1 MSQPIRAIYS
11 EGQLHLLE
19 PVNLSE
25 GQEIRLMI
33 LSDEDAIRAAL
44 GDLLVEIPD
53 TSPSD
58 LDEDALLREV
68 EETFRGQSPLSEAI
82 LKERREGP

>member
-1 MSQPIRAIYS
+1 MLQPIRVIYS

-58 LDEDALLREV
+58 LDEAALLREV
-68 EETFRGQSPLSEAI
+68 EEAFRGQPPLSEAI

>member
-1 MSQPIRAIYS
+1 MLQSIRAIYS

-58 LDEDALLREV
+58 LDEAALLREV
-68 EETFRGQSPLSEAI
+68 EEAFRGQPPLSEAI
-82 LKERREGP
+82 LQERREGP